1 MLMKP
6 IKQPSSKQPNKFQA
20 FANKLGPLVYNGL
33 IKRGYTKRSTYDN
46 VMSQLAFEST
56 YGTSPLALRAHNYGG
71 YGYNG
76 KDYNY
81 YNNDAAFIDA
91 YLNDMASKYKK
102 ALNADTVADYAKE
115 LKRIGYFEAP
125 LDQYTKNL
133 TGMQSVRKAA
143 AVHYGQPIVQK
154 KPALIAVQKPKTF
167 IPQETSQAIE
177 ESAQNA
183 FKQPIL
189 PPVGRGPQ
197 PQVEVQQEQG
207 SPFIFEHS
215 MDLPPIEQTM
225 GAILNDQLMVNLPGY
240 KGGKDSDYYSYMD
253 KLAQR
258 MSNEWNVSEDQAL
271 TQMLNDNTYNYRAF
285 YDNNRKMA
293 IKSLSDPSGAHFSDV
308 CKTMYHPTFSNESIY
323 SGNVS
328 DYDPLGLVGGQL
340 VGDNKYIPSTDQLNR
355 YFNYN
360 KTRSYMNNN
369 GDRKV
374 KIIMP
379 KHVK

>member
-81 YNNDAAFIDA
+81 YKNDAAFIDA
-91 YLNDMASKYKK
+91 YLNDMAGKYKK

-115 LKRIGYFEAP
+115 LKHIGYFEAP

-143 AVHYGQPIVQK
+143 AVHYGQPIVQQ
-154 KPALIAVQKPKTF
+154 KPTLMAVQQPKAF
-167 IPQETSQAIE
+167 IPYETAQAIE
-177 ESAQNA
+177 QNAQNA

-197 PQVEVQQEQG
+197 PQVEVPQEQG

-225 GAILNDQLMVNLPGY
+225 GALLNDQPMVNLPGY
-240 KGGKDSDYYSYMD
+240 KIGKDNLYTKY
-253 KLAQR
+253 LI
-258 MSNEWNVSEDQAL
+258 
-271 TQMLNDNTYNYRAF
+271 NDLYNQVLQNINY
-285 YDNNRKMA
+285 
-293 IKSLSDPSGAHFSDV
+293 IK
-308 CKTMYHPTFSNESIY
+308 
-323 SGNVS
+323 
-328 DYDPLGLVGGQL
+328 
-340 VGDNKYIPSTDQLNR
+340 
-355 YFNYN
+355 
-360 KTRSYMNNN
+360 
-369 GDRKV
+369 
-374 KIIMP
+374 
-379 KHVK
+379 